1 MNFIPENI
9 QLYSE
14 QHSSPESELLARL
27 RRETHLNYLYPRML
41 SGVLQG
47 RLLSMISKLV
57 RPKRILEIGTYTGY
71 AALCLAEGLP
81 PEGILHTIE
90 LDPELKSIAE
100 RYLQEANAQNKVILH
115 TGAALEIIP
124 TLTEMF
130 DLIFMDAE
138 KYEYAEYFE
147 AVLPK
152 MPSGG
157 LILADNVLWSGQVCN
172 LEAQDKKTSA
182 VRAFNQKIASDPRVE
197 VILLPIR
204 DGISLIRKL

>member
-1 MNFIPENI
+1 
-9 QLYSE
+9 
-14 QHSSPESELLARL
+14 
-27 RRETHLNYLYPRML
+27 
-41 SGVLQG
+41 
-47 RLLSMISKLV
+47 
-57 RPKRILEIGTYTGY
+57 
-71 AALCLAEGLP
+71 
-81 PEGILHTIE
+81 
-90 LDPELKSIAE
+90 
-100 RYLQEANAQNKVILH
+100 
-115 TGAALEIIP
+115 
-124 TLTEMF
+124 MF